1 MAQVPRAVFVHRES
15 ALQELIKRH
24 GTKNQGSFFLRSRG
38 LSAKALERQAD
49 TVREAMAVAGAAV
62 PPHWRRGTV
71 QRDDLDRFLFDEHD
85 VIVVVGQDGLVANV
99 AKYLDGQ
106 PVIGVGADPDGP
118 GLLTRHRPEA
128 CTRLFRE
135 VEAGAARWESRTM
148 AEARTD
154 DGRTLTALN
163 EVFLGHP
170 THQTARYR
178 IVLPDGSAERQAS
191 SGVLVGTGTGA
202 TGWCG
207 SIHRER
213 PGAPRLPGPT
223 EPDLAWFVREAWP
236 SPATGTTLTHGS
248 LAPGATLAL
257 IVESEGLVAFGD
269 GIEADRLVLSWGERV
284 DIGAAGKHLRLV
296 A

>member
-1 MAQVPRAVFVHRES
+1 MTQVPRAVFVHRES

-24 GTKNQGSFFLRSRG
+24 GTKNQGSFFLRSKG
-38 LSAKALERQAD
+38 LTASSMEHQAD
-49 TVREAMAVAGAAV
+49 AVQNAMAAAGAAV
-62 PPHWRRGTV
+62 PAHWRRGTV
-71 QRDDLDRFLFDEHD
+71 ERADLDRFLFDEHD
-85 VIVVVGQDGLVANV
+85 VVVVVGQDGLVANV
-99 AKYLDGQ
+99 AKYLAGQ
-106 PVIGVGADPDGP
+106 PVIGVNADPGGA
-118 GLLTRHRPEA
+118 GLLTRHQGPA
-128 CTRLFRE
+128 CARLFRE
-135 VEAGAARWESRTM
+135 VEAGTARCELRTM

-178 IVLPDGSAERQAS
+178 LALPEGTAERQAS

-213 PGAPRLPGPT
+213 PGAPRLPDPT
-223 EPDLAWFVREAWP
+223 EPRLAWFVREAWP
-236 SPATGTTLTHGS
+236 SPTTGTAHTHGTLAAETALTLT
-248 LAPGATLAL
+248 
-257 IVESEGLVAFGD
+257 VESEGLVAFGD

-284 DIGAAGKHLRLV
+284 DVGAAAQRLRLV
-296 A
+296 V